1 MVAIEGIRREEERR
15 KQEAEA
21 QRLAEEQANTA
32 GNWTKAVI
40 QVITG
45 DETAIRSAIAGDTK
59 TLLANADSADTTMLI
74 LHMTIFM
81 AFIVAGEAG
90 TSAGARAGRAGGRG
104 VGVSARVMPEEV
116 YTEAEARGTPIQRS
130 ARTDAMLEDLTSE
143 YNSLSPAEQH
153 RTSIRVLYHRMQY
166 HLQLADEA
174 FAERDMA
181 RYELERSTADVLDS
195 ARRRHADDL
204 NRMNVEARQA
214 SLAERA
220 EKTARVDAYLKER
233 ESANGLDPY
242 YLNEIEIR
250 FEQFKGRRWASE
262 EEFRAFV
269 DEYIEFRIRY
279 NTYVRQC
286 EALDVEPQT
295 LGDFYQQ
302 NGYTNPKDYNDF
314 LRWSSNKMLDDL
326 EAKKQAERDA
336 LEPNEAERTEPADD
350 VDENTPLIE
359 DSELDEYHRADPER
373 RQEILRRKSKATK
386 FLEAYEKYRLSLTVA
401 GTLGSL
407 PFVSAENDG
416 TPPPPPPPTPAD
428 TELPREKA
436 REPPQESIAP
446 QSEIGESPEQAL
458 LPVLLYS
465 NAEMNLSQYNFVY

>member
-90 TSAGARAGRAGGRG
+90 TSAGARAGGRG

-220 EKTARVDAYLKER
+220 ETTARVDAYLKER

-350 VDENTPLIE
+350 VDETTPLIE

-407 PFVSAENDG
+407 PFVSAESDG
-416 TPPPPPPPTPAD
+416 TPPPPPPPAD
-428 TELPREKA
+428 TEPQIEKT

-446 QSEIGESPEQAL
+446 QSEIGKSPEQAL

>member
-59 TLLANADSADTTMLI
+59 TLLANADSADTTMVI

-90 TSAGARAGRAGGRG
+90 TSAGARAGGRG

-220 EKTARVDAYLKER
+220 ETTARVDAYLKER

-250 FEQFKGRRWASE
+250 FEQFKGRRWANE

-350 VDENTPLIE
+350 VDETTPLIE

-428 TELPREKA
+428 TEPQIEKT

-465 NAEMNLSQYNFVY
+465 NAEMNLSLYNFVY

>member
-1 MVAIEGIRREEERR
+1 MVAVEGLRREEERR

-59 TLLANADSADTTMLI
+59 TLLANANSADTTMVI

-90 TSAGARAGRAGGRG
+90 TSAGARAGGRG

-130 ARTDAMLEDLTSE
+130 ARTDAMLEDLTTE

-214 SLAERA
+214 TLAERA
-220 EKTARVDAYLKER
+220 ETTARVDAYLKER
-233 ESANGLDPY
+233 ESANGLNPY

-250 FEQFKGRRWASE
+250 FEQFKGRRWESE

-336 LEPNEAERTEPADD
+336 LEPNEAERTEPADA
-350 VDENTPLIE
+350 VDETTPLIE
-359 DSELDEYHRADPER
+359 EADLDEYHRADPER
-373 RQEILRRKSKATK
+373 RQEILRRKSKAQK

-401 GTLGSL
+401 GTLGAL
-407 PFVSAENDG
+407 PFVSAESDG
-416 TPPPPPPPTPAD
+416 TPPPPPPPAD
-428 TELPREKA
+428 TEPPREKP

-446 QSEIGESPEQAL
+446 QPQPQPENGESPEQAL
-458 LPVLLYS
+458 LPVLLYA
-465 NAEMNLSQYNFVY
+465 NAEMDLGQYNFVY

>member
-104 VGVSARVMPEEV
+104 FGVSARVMPEEV

-130 ARTDAMLEDLTSE
+130 ARTDAMLEDLTAE

-220 EKTARVDAYLKER
+220 ETTARVDAYLKER

-250 FEQFKGRRWASE
+250 FEQFKGRRWESE

-336 LEPNEAERTEPADD
+336 LEPNEAERTEP
-350 VDENTPLIE
+350 DETTPLIE

-401 GTLGSL
+401 GTLGAL
-407 PFVSAENDG
+407 PFVSAESDS
-416 TPPPPPPPTPAD
+416 TPPPAPAPSPPPAD

-458 LPVLLYS
+458 LPVLLYA
-465 NAEMNLSQYNFVY
+465 NAEINLSQYNFVY